1 MGLPFLNSRVRRR
14 DQVIAIDLGAR
25 TTKAVHLQRR
35 GEKFALANY
44 ILLDA
49 PSPDQSLSVDMI
61 GNHLK
66 DIAKAL
72 DLGRNRPITLAIG
85 VNDSLFRH
93 AELPLMP
100 VPDMR
105 QMLKFN
111 SKNYLQQDLPDYVFD
126 CCFVPQRKA
135 DAKPAAAPADAARKE
150 APKPGQPKQKV
161 AIGGAKR
168 QMIEEFQSAI
178 RMAGLTP
185 DQIVP
190 AFVGPLNAFE
200 MAEPQSYSKEVIAV
214 VEIGFKSSIIVIL
227 DSGELMLNRVVA
239 IGGDRLT
246 GALAEGINITYVE
259 AENIKVGMPAEV
271 QPHLEAAL
279 HPLGRELRASLDF
292 FETQNDKTVGSVF
305 VSGGSARSDFVIQTL
320 QNELMVPCK
329 TWNPAGFLELTLAPE
344 KLGEIEQVAPQLTVA
359 IGAGLSGL

>member
-1 MGLPFLNSRVRRR
+1 MGLPFLNSRGKRR
-14 DQVIAIDLGAR
+14 DQVISIDLGAR
-25 TTKAVHLQRR
+25 TTKAVHVQRR
-35 GEKFALANY
+35 GEKFTLANY
-44 ILLDA
+44 ALMDA
-49 PSPDQSLSVDMI
+49 PSPDQSLSVELL

-72 DLGRNRPITLAIG
+72 GIGRNRPVTLGIG
-85 VNDSLFRH
+85 VNDSLFRQV
-93 AELPLMP
+93 ELPLMP
-100 VPDMR
+100 VADMR

-126 CCFVPQRKA
+126 CCFLIQRKVDLKAA
-135 DAKPAAAPADAARKE
+135 DPARKE
-150 APKPGQPKQKV
+150 APKAGPPKQKV
-161 AIGGAKR
+161 ALGGAKR
-168 QMIEEFQSAI
+168 QIIEEFQSAVKL
-178 RMAGLTP
+178 AGLVP
-185 DQIVP
+185 DQIIP

-200 MAEPQSYSKEVIAV
+200 MAEGQAFSKEVAAI
-214 VEIGFKSSIIVIL
+214 VEIGFKNSIIMIL
-227 DSGELMLNRVVA
+227 DGGELMLNRVVG

-279 HPLGRELRASLDF
+279 HPLGRELRASIDF

-305 VSGGSARSDFVIQTL
+305 ISGGSARSEFVIQTL

-329 TWNPAGFLELTLAPE
+329 TWNPAGFCELALAPE
-344 KLGEIEQVAPQLTVA
+344 KMGEIEQVAPQLSVA
-359 IGAGLSGL
+359 IGAAMSAL

>member
-1 MGLPFLNSRVRRR
+1 MGLPFLNSSGKRR

-35 GEKFALANY
+35 GDKYSLANY
-44 ILLDA
+44 VLTDA
-49 PSPDQSLSVDMI
+49 PSPDQSLSVDLL

-72 DLGRNRPITLAIG
+72 DLARNRPITLAIG

-93 AELPLMP
+93 VELPLMP
-100 VPDMR
+100 VADMR

-111 SKNYLQQDLPDYVFD
+111 SKNYLQQDCCYV
-126 CCFVPQRKA
+126 VQRKPEPKAA
-135 DAKPAAAPADAARKE
+135 DPAKKDP
-150 APKPGQPKQKV
+150 PKPGQPKQKV
-161 AIGGAKR
+161 ALGGAKR
-168 QMIEEFQSAI
+168 QIVEEFQSAI
-178 RMAGLTP
+178 RLAGLTP

-190 AFVGPLNAFE
+190 GFVGPLNAFE
-200 MAEPQSYSKEVIAV
+200 MAEPEAYAKEVIAI
-214 VEIGFKSSIIVIL
+214 VEIGFKNSIIIIL
-227 DSGELMLNRVVA
+227 DSGELMLNRVVN

-279 HPLGRELRASLDF
+279 HPLGRELRASIDF
-292 FETQNDKTVGSVF
+292 FETQNDKTVGSVYI
-305 VSGGSARSDFVIQTL
+305 SGGSARSEFVVQTL
-320 QNELMVPCK
+320 QTELMIPCK
-329 TWNPAGFLELTLAPE
+329 TWNPSAFMELALAPE
-344 KLGEIEQVAPQLTVA
+344 KMGEIEQVAPQLTVA
-359 IGAGLSGL
+359 IGAGMSAL

>member
-1 MGLPFLNSRVRRR
+1 MGLPFLNSRVRRH
-14 DQVIAIDLGAR
+14 DQVVAIDLGAR

-35 GEKFALANY
+35 SDKFSLANY
-44 ILLDA
+44 VLLDA
-49 PSPDQSLSVDMI
+49 PSPDESLSVDLLS
-61 GNHLK
+61 NHLK
-66 DIAKAL
+66 DIAKVI
-72 DLGRNRPITLAIG
+72 GIPRNRPITLAIG

-111 SKNYLQQDLPDYVFD
+111 AKNYLQQDLPDYVFD
-126 CCFVPQRKA
+126 CCYVVQRKVVDPKA
-135 DAKPAAAPADAARKE
+135 DPARKE
-150 APKPGQPKQKV
+150 APKAGQPKQKV

-168 QMIEEFQSAI
+168 QIVEEFQSAV
-178 RMAGLTP
+178 RLAGLMP

-190 AFVGPLNAFE
+190 AFLGPLNSFE
-200 MAEPQSYSKEVIAV
+200 MAEPQAYAKEVIAIV
-214 VEIGFKSSIIVIL
+214 DIGFKSSIIVIL
-227 DSGELMLNRVVA
+227 DAGELMLNRVVA

-279 HPLGRELRASLDF
+279 HPLGRELRASIDF

-329 TWNPAGFLELTLAPE
+329 IWNPSGFLELALAPE
-344 KLGEIEQVAPQLTVA
+344 KMGEIEQVAPQLTVA
-359 IGAGLSGL
+359 IGAGLSAL

>member
-14 DQVIAIDLGAR
+14 DHVIAIDLGAR

-44 ILLDA
+44 VLLDA
-49 PSPDQSLSVDMI
+49 PSPDQSLSVDLLS
-61 GNHLK
+61 NHLK

-72 DLGRNRPITLAIG
+72 GVARNRPITLAIG

-126 CCFVPQRKA
+126 CCFVAQRKL
-135 DAKPAAAPADAARKE
+135 DPKAAEAARKE
-150 APKPGQPKQKV
+150 PPKAGPPKQKV

-168 QMIEEFQSAI
+168 QIIEEFQSAI
-178 RMAGLTP
+178 RLAGLLP

-200 MAEPQSYSKEVIAV
+200 MAEPQAHAKDVIAV
-214 VEIGFKSSIIVIL
+214 VEIGFKSSIILIL
-227 DSGELMLNRVVA
+227 DAGELMLNRVVA

-279 HPLGRELRASLDF
+279 HPLGRELRASIDF

-329 TWNPAGFLELTLAPE
+329 TWNPSGFLELNLAPE
-344 KLGEIEQVAPQLTVA
+344 KIGEIEQVAPQLTVA
-359 IGAGLSGL
+359 IGAGLSAL